1 MRRQLLG
8 ITIVLALALGGPDSS
23 AQSPN
28 LRSIMREK
36 LTNAQQLLE
45 GVVTANFTIVDNSAD
60 RLARISYI
68 EVVSWQS
75 NAEPE
80 YLKQASAFV
89 KAVQGIRKASS
100 DRNSAALADEY
111 SNLVNAC
118 VSCHSYVRHM
128 KPIRLGDGR

>member
-8 ITIVLALALGGPDSS
+8 ITIVLALALGGTDSS

-45 GVVTANFTIVDNSAD
+45 GVVTANFTIVDKSAD
-60 RLARISYI
+60 RLAQISYT
-68 EVVSWQS
+68 EVASWQS
-75 NAEPE
+75 NAESE

-89 KAVQGIRKASS
+89 KAVQGIRKASA
-100 DRNSAALADEY
+100 DRNSAVVADKY
-111 SNLVNAC
+111 TNLVKSC
-118 VSCHSYVRHM
+118 TSCHSYIRRM
-128 KPIRLGDGR
+128 KPIRLDGLR

>member
-1 MRRQLLG
+1 MRRQLFG
-8 ITIVLALALGGPDSS
+8 ITIALGLVLGGSVSS

-45 GVVTANFTIVDNSAD
+45 GVVTANFAMVDKSAD
-60 RLARISYI
+60 RLAQISYT

-75 NAEPE
+75 NPEPE

-89 KAVQGIRKASS
+89 KAVQGIRQASA
-100 DRNSAALADEY
+100 DRNSAVVADNY
-111 SNLVNAC
+111 TNLLNSC
-118 VSCHSYVRHM
+118 VSCHAYIRRM
-128 KPIRLGDGR
+128 KPIRLDGAR

>member
-1 MRRQLLG
+1 MRRQLFG
-8 ITIVLALALGGPDSS
+8 TTIVLALALGGPDSS

-45 GVVTANFTIVDNSAD
+45 GVVTANFTIVDKSTD
-60 RLARISYI
+60 RLARISYT
-68 EVVSWQS
+68 EVASWQS

-89 KAVQGIRKASS
+89 KAVQGIRKASA
-100 DRNSAALADEY
+100 DRNSRIVADEY
-111 SNLVNAC
+111 ANLLNSC
-118 VSCHSYVRHM
+118 TSCHSYIRRR
-128 KPIRLGDGR
+128 KPIRLDGAQ